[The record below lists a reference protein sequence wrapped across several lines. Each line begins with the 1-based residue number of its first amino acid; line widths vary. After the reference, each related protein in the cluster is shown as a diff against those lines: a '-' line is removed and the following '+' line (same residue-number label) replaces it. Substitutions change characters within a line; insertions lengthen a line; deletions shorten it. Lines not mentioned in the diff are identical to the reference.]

1 MSEKRTFGI
10 EKINVYPT
18 ALSLNLE
25 DLARVR
31 GYDVAHMHKELM
43 VKERGVNPPWED
55 TVTMAVNAAKP
66 MLSKED
72 IASIGLLILAT
83 ETGLDG
89 EKALSSWVFE
99 YLGLPSACRHFEVK
113 IACYSGT
120 AALKMAIG
128 WLSSGLA
135 KKGQKALIITTDES
149 LNSLHKPWEYVCGGG
164 SAAMLI
170 SDKPDFL
177 ELEVEKYGIYA
188 HEVADVIR
196 PLPWLETG
204 NSEHS
209 LFSYMEALAATYED
223 YTANVGDIDF
233 DTYFKKNVYH
243 VPFSGISFR
252 AHKQLMRMSSDAD
265 MDAINASFAKK
276 VMPSITYAQRI
287 GGTYGGS
294 VFIAMLATICF
305 NDDLQVGD
313 RIGVFSYG
321 SGSCAE
327 YYSMLVTPKSKEVAQ
342 KANLKNILDARFKI
356 QVPQYE
362 VMEAERDKRIQ
373 QGDYTPNLALVP
385 NLYETAYQGKG
396 LLVYTGSKGFYRSYK
411 FS

>member
-1 MSEKRTFGI
+1 MEKKYGI

-18 ALSLNLE
+18 ALELDLE
-25 DLARVR
+25 TLAIAR
-31 GYDVAHMHKELM
+31 GYDVEHMRKELM
-43 VKERGVNPPWED
+43 VEKRGVNPPWED

-66 MLSKED
+66 MLTKED
-72 IASIGLLILAT
+72 IDSIGLLILAT
-83 ETGLDG
+83 ETGLDH
-89 EKALSSWVFE
+89 EKALSSWVFH

-120 AALKMAIG
+120 AALKMAVS
-128 WLSSGLA
+128 WLQSGMI
-135 KKGQKALIITTDES
+135 KKGQKALVITTDES
-149 LNSLHKPWEYVCGGG
+149 LNSILKPWEYVCGGG
-164 SAAMLI
+164 SVALLV

-177 ELEVEKYGIYA
+177 ELEIEKFGIYA

-209 LFSYMEALAATYED
+209 LFSYMEALAETYED
-223 YTANVGDIDF
+223 YEANVGSIDF
-233 DTYFKKNVYH
+233 NSYFKQNVYH

-252 AHKQLMRMSSDAD
+252 AHKQLMRASSDAT
-265 MDAINASFAKK
+265 IEEVNESFKNK
-276 VMPSITYAQRI
+276 VLPSISYSKNI

-294 VFIAMLATICF
+294 IFIALLATI
-305 NDDLQVGD
+305 DHVSDLKAND

-327 YYSMLVTPKSKEVAQ
+327 FYSVLVTEKSKEVA
-342 KANLKNILDARFKI
+342 KRAGLKELLNKRFKI
-356 QVPQYE
+356 TVDQYE
-362 VMEAERDKRIQ
+362 EMETDRERRIKE
-373 QGDYTPNLALVP
+373 GDFDPNFNIVP
-385 NLYETAYQGKG
+385 GLYDEAYKGKG
-396 LLVYTGSKGFYRSYK
+396 LLIYKGSKGYYRSYD